1 MVPPSVL
8 TTSAGGFAKVSVIF
22 STLQSSL
29 TPILTIVALSSQL
42 AKIAGT
48 VHRVG
53 DLLEKINVASV
64 ELRVDE
70 ETRMGIRIPL
80 EEALDEAGFKEIR
93 LRNVSCI
100 VPSQNPNS
108 VQRVLFS
115 DMSLNIHPGQHTLI
129 VGPSGSGKTSLL
141 RILGGIWPISGT
153 GKITIPDKIGAGES
167 FFAPETV
174 FVARDI

>member
-1 MVPPSVL
+1 MTSNRAFEKVYANQIKYIDQEAIVEFVRQYFNLLNPIYCFAIIILVPPSVL

-70 ETRMGIRIPL
+70 ETRTGIRIPL

-100 VPSQNPNS
+100 VPSQNPHS
-108 VQRVLFS
+108 VQASV
-115 DMSLNIHPGQHTLI
+115 IQ
-129 VGPSGSGKTSLL
+129 
-141 RILGGIWPISGT
+141 
-153 GKITIPDKIGAGES
+153 
-167 FFAPETV
+167 
-174 FVARDI
+174 